1 LNPDEEASLH
11 RRKNVTMDKNKRDS
25 HTDEKKRDDDPQRDI
40 KDPPVHDDE
49 PDPTEPEG
57 DPKPGVPPM
66 KVAPNARASM
76 RESINLR
83 NRRTCNMCGKLF
95 VGEADLVDHE
105 ITVHPNVKS
114 ASPATH
120 AEVAAPK
127 Q

>member
-1 LNPDEEASLH
+1 MNG
-11 RRKNVTMDKNKRDS
+11 KNRDPQN
-25 HTDEKKRDDDPQRDI
+25 DKKRDDDPQRDI

-57 DPKPGVPPM
+57 DPKPSVPPM
-66 KVAPNARASM
+66 KVEPSARTST

-95 VGEADLVDHE
+95 LGEADLVDHE
-105 ITVHPNVKS
+105 ITVHPNVKA

-120 AEVAAPK
+120 AEVAASK

>member
-1 LNPDEEASLH
+1 MNG
-11 RRKNVTMDKNKRDS
+11 KNRDPQN
-25 HTDEKKRDDDPQRDI
+25 DKKRDDDPQRDI
-40 KDPPVHDDE
+40 KDPPVHDEE

-57 DPKPGVPPM
+57 DPKPSVPPM
-66 KVAPNARASM
+66 KVAPSAGTST

-95 VGEADLVDHE
+95 LAEADLVDHE

-120 AEVAAPK
+120 ADFAAPK

>member
-1 LNPDEEASLH
+1 MNG
-11 RRKNVTMDKNKRDS
+11 KNRDPQN
-25 HTDEKKRDDDPQRDI
+25 DQKRDDDPQRDI
-40 KDPPVHDDE
+40 KDPPVHDEE

-57 DPKPGVPPM
+57 DPKPSVPPM
-66 KVAPNARASM
+66 KVAPSAGTST

-95 VGEADLVDHE
+95 LGEADLVDHE

-120 AEVAAPK
+120 ADFAAPK

>member
-1 LNPDEEASLH
+1 MNG
-11 RRKNVTMDKNKRDS
+11 KNRDPQNDKKRD
-25 HTDEKKRDDDPQRDI
+25 DDPQDDDPQRDI
-40 KDPPVHDDE
+40 KDPPVHDEE

-57 DPKPGVPPM
+57 DPKPSVPPM
-66 KVAPNARASM
+66 KVAPSAGTST

-95 VGEADLVDHE
+95 LGEADLVDHE

-120 AEVAAPK
+120 ADFAAPK

>member
-1 LNPDEEASLH
+1 MNG
-11 RRKNVTMDKNKRDS
+11 KNRDPQN
-25 HTDEKKRDDDPQRDI
+25 DKKRDDDPRRDI
-40 KDPPVHDDE
+40 KDPPVHDEE

-57 DPKPGVPPM
+57 DPKPSVPPM
-66 KVAPNARASM
+66 KVAPSAGTST

-95 VGEADLVDHE
+95 LGEADLVDHE

-120 AEVAAPK
+120 ADFAAPK